1 MKSFFY
7 KGEKLS
13 NEFDKRNINH
23 VVIKNFLSLAASNFG
38 YNHIDDLL
46 LMIYNTRGG
55 ALSASVPLTSDSI
68 EHPVCFNVHFIRAHN
83 TERRKSRM
91 TRRGQEEEVGKQE
104 TTVPDGG
111 QITCRN
117 LFNRSA
123 FSGSGLSYDASKIT
137 HKPGTFYST
146 IANLDTPYK

>member
-1 MKSFFY
+1 MTRFERPYVACYNKKSSHLRGVHLFASLGTSVCFNSAIDYFTLPTSTMKSFFY
-7 KGEKLS
+7 K
-13 NEFDKRNINH
+13 
-23 VVIKNFLSLAASNFG
+23 ASNF
-38 YNHIDDLL
+38 
-46 LMIYNTRGG
+46 
-55 ALSASVPLTSDSI
+55 
-68 EHPVCFNVHFIRAHN
+68 E
-83 TERRKSRM
+83 SRM